1 MTEKG
6 CCDQEGS
13 KQPRQEAANLLLD
26 SKQADEEPAGVEA
39 FERIT

>member
-13 KQPRQEAANLLLD
+13 KQRQEAANLLLD